1 MCKYREKNHSEIETN
16 GGFRVKFSQ
25 SLIRDGDLRYLRM
38 EPTSASQLTVT
49 ARNGYFLFA
58 NKTGQKVLRLKATEA
73 QLIHD

>member
-1 MCKYREKNHSEIETN
+1 MYCVNTGKKNHSEIQTN
-16 GGFRVKFSQ
+16 GGFRVK
-25 SLIRDGDLRYLRM
+25 SLIRDGDLRYLQM
-38 EPTSASQLTVT
+38 QPTSASQLTVT